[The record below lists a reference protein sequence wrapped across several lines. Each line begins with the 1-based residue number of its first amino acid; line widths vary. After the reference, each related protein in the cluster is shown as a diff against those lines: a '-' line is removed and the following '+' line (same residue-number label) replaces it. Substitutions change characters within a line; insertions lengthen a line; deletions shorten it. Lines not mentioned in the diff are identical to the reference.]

1 MEKNKSIKDLK
12 KEEFLRI
19 LSQIVKDFNKMD
31 KTK

>member
-1 MEKNKSIKDLK
+1 MKKNKSIKDLE

-19 LSQIVKDFNKMD
+19 LSQIVKDFNKID

>member
-1 MEKNKSIKDLK
+1 MKKNKSIKDLE